1 MDIGLILSCFARAL
15 AARRERRF
23 RKALWLGAVLAL
35 ALLFAVYAVV
45 LALFESWAPE
55 VVEIPFAGPVSG
67 LGALFSLVSILF
79 MLGLSVFLMMP
90 VAALFAGLMIE
101 DVAEATEAA
110 AGLAPPAPPRPPL
123 YQSVVDS
130 VNFVAVLMLVNL
142 LAVLLYAAIG
152 WFAPLAFWAL
162 NGYLLGREYF
172 TLIARRRLGR
182 EAAKALRRRHRGT
195 VWLAGMAMAGPL
207 SVPLVNLVIP
217 ALGAA
222 TFTHL
227 FHRLQD
233 RPPGA

>member
-1 MDIGLILSCFARAL
+1 MDIGLILSCFGRAL
-15 AARRERRF
+15 AAGRDRRF
-23 RKALWLGAVLAL
+23 RKALGLGTVLAL
-35 ALLFAVYAVV
+35 ALLVAVYAVV
-45 LALFESWAPE
+45 LAVFDTWAPE
-55 VVEIPFAGPVSG
+55 VVEAPFAGPITG
-67 LGALFSLVSILF
+67 LGALFSPMSILF

-90 VAALFAGLMIE
+90 VAALFAGLFIE
-101 DVAEATEAA
+101 DMAEAAEAA
-110 AGLAPPAPPRPPL
+110 GGLPQAAPPRPSL

-142 LAVLLYAAIG
+142 LAVLLYAAVG
-152 WFAPLAFWAL
+152 WFAPLIFWAL

-172 TLIARRRLGR
+172 TLIAGRRLGR
-182 EAAKALRRRHRGT
+182 DAARVLRRRHRVT

-227 FHRLQD
+227 FHRLQAQV
-233 RPPGA
+233 R